1 MKRFKAPKKNTH
13 SVRLPESIFP
23 QIATLRASME
33 RVTEFGGLCLNPDA
47 ILRDSVVL
55 GFAVGI
61 ANLAMSGN
69 CAIIDRE
76 KFLETLDREVV
87 RRMPEFAERTDDER
101 RAMLSLIFAG
111 CSEFAPY
118 DTNAP
123 LRATPS
129 EGGKPS

>member
-23 QIATLRASME
+23 EIAALRASME
-33 RVTEFGGLCLNPDA
+33 RATDFGGLRLNPDA
-47 ILRDSVVL
+47 TLRDSVVL

-61 ANLAMSGN
+61 ANMAMSGH
-69 CAIIDRE
+69 CAIIDRK

-101 RAMLSLIFAG
+101 RAMLGLIFAG
-111 CSEFAPY
+111 CSEFSSY
-118 DTNAP
+118 DASAP
-123 LRATPS
+123 LRAVPPD
-129 EGGKPS
+129 GGEQ

>member
-23 QIATLRASME
+23 EIAALRASME
-33 RVTEFGGLCLNPDA
+33 RATDFGGLRLNPDA
-47 ILRDSVVL
+47 TLRDSVVL

-61 ANLAMSGN
+61 ANLAMSGR

-76 KFLETLDREVV
+76 KFLETLDREIV

-101 RAMLSLIFAG
+101 RAMLGLIFAG
-111 CSEFAPY
+111 CSEFSSY
-118 DTNAP
+118 DTSAP
-123 LRATPS
+123 LRAAPP
-129 EGGKPS
+129 EGGEQ

>member
-1 MKRFKAPKKNTH
+1 MKRFKAPKKNTY

-23 QIATLRASME
+23 EIEALRASME
-33 RVTEFGGLCLNPDA
+33 RVTEFGGLRLNPDA
-47 ILRDSVVL
+47 VLRDSVVL

-69 CAIIDRE
+69 CAIIDRD

-87 RRMPEFAERTDDER
+87 RRMPEFADRTDDER

-111 CSEFAPY
+111 CCEFSPY
-118 DTNAP
+118 DTAAP
-123 LRATPS
+123 LRAATP
-129 EGGKPS
+129 EGMTS

>member
-23 QIATLRASME
+23 QIEILRAAME
-33 RVTEFGGLCLNPDA
+33 SVSEFGGLRLNPDA
-47 ILRDSVVL
+47 VLRDSVVL

-69 CAIIDRE
+69 CAIIDRD

-87 RRMPEFAERTDDER
+87 RRMPEFAQRTDDER

-111 CSEFAPY
+111 CCEFSPY
-118 DTNAP
+118 NTADP
-123 LRATPS
+123 LRATAPEGAPS
-129 EGGKPS
+129 